1 MRNLRAV
8 LLLTTMVAA
17 LVMTSGV
24 AIAVNKVCPSGTTSS
39 NPCKGTAKT
48 QTSSGNDTL
57 IGTSGPDYILALSG
71 NDKISAGA
79 GDDDTNGGA
88 GNDTYA
94 YKDGMGTDTLV
105 DASGID
111 TLNFSAMSG
120 GIRASLY
127 PGDTSFPA
135 NWVNDGSFARLVNVS
150 SDPGNV
156 IEKVVGSASGD
167 DFIQTG
173 RAANILQPGPG
184 PGGATLID
192 LGGCD
197 GSNQGNP
204 PDCGNPPNPP
214 VPASNDTYSGFSA
227 SSYGAVRIADFG
239 GPADRLNLPFASTDA
254 YFEASDSD
262 GNGSPDSLLIM
273 STSTDSVSIFGQL
286 KPYSGRAGHIE
297 TIQFTDGDFSI
308 GSTSATTDATMVA
321 TSSDTSQ
328 VGALNLASTLGA
340 SKKEELAKAAK
351 KVLSEARAPL
361 TSAE

>member
-1 MRNLRAV
+1 MKHKAILLMAMIGAA
-8 LLLTTMVAA
+8 LLLA
-17 LVMTSGV
+17 SGV
-24 AIAVNKVCPSGTTSS
+24 ALAVNKVCSSGTTSS

-48 QTSSGNDTL
+48 KTSSGNDTL
-57 IGTSGPDYILALSG
+57 IGTSGPDYIVALSG

-79 GDDDTNGGA
+79 SDDYTNGGA
-88 GNDTYA
+88 GNDTYS

-111 TLNFSAMSG
+111 ALNFSSMASG
-120 GIRASLY
+120 VRASLY

-135 NWVNDGSFARLVNVS
+135 NWVNDGSFARLVTIS
-150 SDPGNV
+150 SGDV
-156 IEKVVGSASGD
+156 IEKVVGSANGD
-167 DFIQTG
+167 DIIQTG

-197 GSNQGNP
+197 DSNRGNP

-214 VPASNDTYSGFSA
+214 VPVSNDTYSGFSA
-227 SSYGAVRIADFG
+227 GGYGRVLISDFG
-239 GPADRLNLPFASTDA
+239 GTSDKLVLPFASTDA

-262 GNGSPDSLLIM
+262 SNGSPDSLLIM

-286 KPYSGRAGHIE
+286 APYNGRAGHIE

-308 GSTSATTDATMVA
+308 GSASATASAA

-328 VGALNLASTLGA
+328 VDALNAASTFSA
-340 SKKEELAKAAK
+340 SKNDELAEAAK
-351 KVLSEARAPL
+351 KLLSK
-361 TSAE
+361 T